1 MMNSELYQN
10 TLVSEFCNQLASTEK
25 GIRQMRSWYVFSDKR
40 PGTIRERFELDA
52 SLYFEYERMF
62 KP

>member
-1 MMNSELYQN
+1 MDYQH

-52 SLYFEYERMF
+52 RLYFEYERMF
-62 KP
+62 KI